1 MCLHDA
7 KVVIFEASLESLGL
21 VLKLSKIIT
30 NNFYFCLLKNKQ
42 LHRMENW
49 IIRKIE
55 KRDNAAVAQLIRAV
69 FDELNI
75 PKVGTAYADPY
86 LDLMFEEYNKPKS
99 VYYVVENNGKILGSA
114 GVAPLENE
122 VESICELQ
130 KMYFMPETRG
140 RGIGAQVMNVCL
152 QSAKDFGFES
162 CYLETM
168 PFMHDAQKLYK
179 KVGFEY
185 IDAPMGSTGHVSCP
199 VWMLKKL

>member
-1 MCLHDA
+1 M
-7 KVVIFEASLESLGL
+7 K
-21 VLKLSKIIT
+21 
-30 NNFYFCLLKNKQ
+30 
-42 LHRMENW
+42 NW

-55 KRDNAAVAQLIRAV
+55 KKDNQVVADLIRSV

-99 VYYVVENNGKILGSA
+99 VYFVVEYDGKIIGSA

-122 VESICELQ
+122 AKTICELQ
-130 KMYFMPETRG
+130 KMYFLPEARG
-140 RGIGAQVMNVCL
+140 LGIGRKMMEKCL
-152 QSAKDFGFES
+152 LSAKNFGFEK

-168 PFMHDAQKLYK
+168 PFMLDAQKLYK

-185 IDAPMGSTGHVSCP
+185 ICSPMGCTGHVSCP
-199 VWMLKKL
+199 VWMLKELAP